1 MISSE
6 VINAMIDL
14 IDENIRLIEE
24 IRSQGF
30 ESFSKSFRDIQAAKH
45 SLQEAIEACLDI
57 GSHIIAER
65 GFRRAEDYKDIYN
78 VLEEEAIIDPVLSSK
93 LQEMAK
99 FRNLLVHRYGKI
111 DTRRLFIIM
120 SENTKDIQDFVKRIL
135 KYIPHESFKA

>member
-14 IDENIRLIEE
+14 IDENLRLIEE

-30 ESFSKSFRDIQAAKH
+30 DSFSSSFKDIQAAKH

-65 GFRRAEDYKDIYN
+65 GFRRADDYKDIYN
-78 VLEEEAIIDPVLSSK
+78 VLEEEGIIEHVLSSK
-93 LQEMAK
+93 LQEMAQ

-111 DTRRLFIIM
+111 DTKRLFIIM
-120 SENTKDIQDFVKRIL
+120 SEDLKDIREFVKRIL
-135 KYIPHESFKA
+135 KYIS

>member
-14 IDENIRLIEE
+14 IDENLRLIEE
-24 IRSQGF
+24 IRSQGY
-30 ESFSKSFRDIQAAKH
+30 ESFSKSFRDIQAGKH

-65 GFRRAEDYKDIYN
+65 GFRRADDYKDIYK
-78 VLEEEAIIDPVLSSK
+78 VLEEEGIIDPVLSSK
-93 LQEMAK
+93 LQEMAQ

-111 DTRRLFIIM
+111 DTKRLFIIM
-120 SENTKDIQDFVKRIL
+120 SEDLKDIREFVKRIL
-135 KYIPHESFKA
+135 KYIS